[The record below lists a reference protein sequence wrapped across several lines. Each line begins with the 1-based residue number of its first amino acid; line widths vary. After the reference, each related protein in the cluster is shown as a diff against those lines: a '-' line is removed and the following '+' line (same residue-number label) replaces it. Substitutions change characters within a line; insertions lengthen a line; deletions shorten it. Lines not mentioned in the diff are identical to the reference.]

1 MRRAGAAPPRRH
13 LLLALVLAALLAVP
27 AAGLT
32 LTVQDRSVEPNGTVV
47 VPITVADA
55 QDLGGVDLV
64 LAFDPAVLRLESAAP
79 GSLAGR
85 ARVSS
90 SETGPGRVAVAVA
103 SPGSL
108 TGTGPIVAL
117 TFAAVGPAGARSTVA
132 LEAVRAVTVDDDPVP
147 AQVVNGTVSVGG
159 GAGAAGIAVRGRRG
173 ACSRRGIAPEGRG
186 GGGPGG
192 SRDRVR
198 ERVKGGPQQVSPN
211 ESRSSWKVSSTK
223 STTRE
228 RSLSPSIATG

>member
-1 MRRAGAAPPRRH
+1 MQFTGAESGVVPPRRL

-47 VPITVADA
+47 VPIMVADA

-64 LAFDPAVLRLESAAP
+64 LVYDPAILRFESAAQ
-79 GSLAGR
+79 GSLADR

-90 SETGPGRVAVAVA
+90 NETGPGRVAIAVA

-117 TFAAVGPAGARSTVA
+117 TFAAVGPAGARSAVA

-159 GAGAAGIAVRGRRG
+159 GVSDAALAVRGRRG
-173 ACSRRGIAPEGRG
+173 ACSRR
-186 GGGPGG
+186 
-192 SRDRVR
+192 
-198 ERVKGGPQQVSPN
+198 
-211 ESRSSWKVSSTK
+211 
-223 STTRE
+223 
-228 RSLSPSIATG
+228 SIAQKGAAETIPAVAERG

>member
-1 MRRAGAAPPRRH
+1 MQLIGAESGEGRPQRL

-32 LTVQDRSVEPNGTVV
+32 FTVQDRSVAPNGTVV
-47 VPITVADA
+47 VPIVVADA
-55 QDLGGVDLV
+55 QDIGGVTLV
-64 LAFDPAVLRLESAAP
+64 LTFDPAVLRFESAAP

-90 SETGPGRVAVAVA
+90 NETGPGRVAIAVA

-117 TFAAVGPAGARSTVA
+117 TFTAVGSAGARSAVA
-132 LEAVRAVTVDDDPVP
+132 LEVARAVTVDDEPVP

-159 GAGAAGIAVRGRRG
+159 GPRTPLSPFASVVALAVAAASLRR
-173 ACSRRGIAPEGRG
+173 AHR
-186 GGGPGG
+186 
-192 SRDRVR
+192 
-198 ERVKGGPQQVSPN
+198 N
-211 ESRSSWKVSSTK
+211 
-223 STTRE
+223 
-228 RSLSPSIATG
+228 RSLK